1 MWYMAVPS
9 PFSLLILTSSSRVMA
24 SRVWEIRSLI
34 FGQRSR
40 LAQVPD
46 REQAYGFFTQS
57 TRQIS
62 PSRISTISLS
72 VISVAGF
79 ARVYP
84 PWAPRVELTQIGKV
98 CHDRC
103 AIFHQ
108 VGDCVMPREGV
119 FVEVIIGGEVSV
131 GDTIRM
137 A

>member
-1 MWYMAVPS
+1 M
-9 PFSLLILTSSSRVMA
+9 
-24 SRVWEIRSLI
+24 
-34 FGQRSR
+34 
-40 LAQVPD
+40 
-46 REQAYGFFTQS
+46 
-57 TRQIS
+57 
-62 PSRISTISLS
+62 
-72 VISVAGF
+72 
-79 ARVYP
+79 
-84 PWAPRVELTQIGKV
+84 ELTQIGKV